1 MIILELN
8 IMNAINNKS
17 EVFNP
22 ILYQNT
28 IGEELCEI
36 FTTNN
41 YSFDILTCLKNNIEE
56 IKCIT
61 KLSKKDIKEITQKI
75 NNKLLY
81 NYFINFQEDYKIS
94 KGKADAEFKVLKKI
108 YSKIKHIESFLDED
122 FKDGIDK
129 LEDISNFLEIDDEKN
144 IFNEVN
150 KNIALYKISN
160 FEPNDFNLY
169 AWLKKGERDF
179 RKKELPQYNKEI
191 LLSWIEN
198 GEWKKHISDKT
209 YFLNLP
215 SILNNFGVGLIY
227 TPYLEKTVFGC
238 VRWFDNVP
246 LIQLSDK
253 GKSLA
258 NLWYVLFHELG
269 HVIKHENDEIFE
281 GNDIS
286 KAKMNKKEMEANDF
300 ANKYLFN
307 GDNLRKFIFSNKG
320 KVVDY
325 NFIEN
330 TANRFNVNPIFV
342 GLWVKKAQLKGSN
355 LYNDIQLAFI

>member
-1 MIILELN
+1 
-8 IMNAINNKS
+8 MNAINNKS

-61 KLSKKDIKEITQKI
+61 KLSKKEIKEITQKI
-75 NNKLLY
+75 NNQLLY

-94 KGKADAEFKVLKKI
+94 KGKADAEFRVLKKI
-108 YSKIKHIESFLDED
+108 YSKIKHIESFVDED

-160 FEPNDFNLY
+160 FKPDNFNLY
-169 AWLKKGERDF
+169 SWLKKGEHDF
-179 RKKELPQYNKEI
+179 KKKQISFYNKEK
-191 LLSWIEN
+191 LQKWLDSE
-198 GEWKKHISDKT
+198 EWKNKINDPN
-209 YFLNLP
+209 YFLELP
-215 SILNNFGVGLIY
+215 GIFNKFGVGLIY
-227 TPYLEKTVFGC
+227 TPYLEKTVYGC
-238 VRWFDNVP
+238 VRWFDGVP
-246 LIQLSDK
+246 LVQISDR

-258 NLWYVLFHELG
+258 TLWYVLFHELG

-281 GNDIS
+281 GSIEVS
-286 KAKMNKKEMEANDF
+286 KSKINAKEKEANSF
-300 ANKYLFN
+300 ANSYLFG
-307 GDNLRKFIFSNKG
+307 GDSLRRFIFAQKG
-320 KVVDY
+320 QYIGDK
-325 NFIEN
+325 NFIEHCSSRYN
-330 TANRFNVNPIFV
+330 IHPILIAF
-342 GLWVKKAQLKGSN
+342 WAQKAQLKGIYFNNYTTS
-355 LYNDIQLAFI
+355 ISFSK